1 MRRRKLLRTVW
12 IGALL
17 SAACSRE
24 PPEPPRFVVER
35 AASVDASAVPLLV
48 LRDERAGIEAA
59 VAPSKGGELSGLAV
73 RCNGSWVETLYRA
86 RDYSPVDGFR
96 GKGPWLW
103 PATGRNFPPD
113 LEARRRDGE
122 RFDNGAWEHGGARRP
137 MPIHGFAQN
146 AAWSI
151 VEGPLADGG
160 GARVVLGFEDDERTL
175 EWYPFGFRAAV
186 EYVLTGG
193 RLEMRY
199 GVAADEA
206 NREPM
211 FFSIGNHIA
220 FAAPLL
226 AGGDPAK
233 MELTTPSSVELLKTD
248 YGIPTGE
255 TQPRSYAG
263 GVELGELPPLKPISL
278 AGYPPGEAPWI
289 EYRDPAGLTVRMEH
303 SASQTPDAPVVLF
316 NLWGDPRAGF
326 YSPEPWVGLQNSLVS
341 RKGLIYLEPG
351 EEFDW
356 TVIVSFSRRIAGISD
371 GGAR

>member
-1 MRRRKLLRTVW
+1 MLRRRKFLQAAGIL
-12 IGALL
+12 ALL
-17 SAACSRE
+17 PAACSRE
-24 PPEPPRFVVER
+24 RAEAPRFVVER
-35 AASVDASAVPLLV
+35 ASSVDASAAPLLV

-73 RCNGSWVETLYRA
+73 RRSGEWIETLYRA
-86 RDYSPVDGFR
+86 RDYAPVDGFK

-113 LEARRRDGE
+113 LEARRRAGE

-146 AAWSI
+146 AAWS
-151 VEGPLADGG
+151 VAEGPAAGPDE
-160 GARVVLGFEDDERTL
+160 ARVLLSFEDDERTL

-186 EYVLTGG
+186 EYLLAEG
-193 RLEMRY
+193 RLEMRCS
-199 GVAADEA
+199 VAADEA

-226 AGGDPAK
+226 AGSDPAK

-263 GVELGELPPLKPISL
+263 GVALGDLPPLKPISL
-278 AGYPPGEAPWI
+278 AGYPRGEDPWI
-289 EYRDPAGLTVRMEH
+289 EYRDPAGLTVRMAH
-303 SASQTPDAPVVLF
+303 RASQVPDDPVVVF

-341 RKGLIYLEPG
+341 RKGLIYLDPG
-351 EEFDW
+351 EKFHW
-356 TVIVSFSRRIAGISD
+356 TIVISFP
-371 GGAR
+371 

>member
-12 IGALL
+12 IGTLL
-17 SAACSRE
+17 PAACSRE
-24 PPEPPRFVVER
+24 PLEPPRFVVER

-73 RCNGSWVETLYRA
+73 RRNGSWVETLYRA

-137 MPIHGFAQN
+137 MPVHGFAQN

-151 VEGPLADGG
+151 VEGPVADGG
-160 GARVVLGFEDDERTL
+160 GVRVVLGFEDDERTL

-186 EYVLTGG
+186 EYVLAGG

-199 GVAADEA
+199 GVAADET

-351 EEFDW
+351 EEFAW
-356 TVIVSFSRRIAGISD
+356 TVIVSFSWRIAGISA